1 MNKLLKSISILI
13 CLLAIVLGS
22 ATVQAK
28 TFDLKDSGIIV
39 DIPDVFTEINTK
51 EIVGKDSEVSLKE
64 MQEMNIEVMA
74 TGEGLGYAI
83 VIPSSKDDE
92 KKELSLA
99 FSYLLHKEFDK
110 FANDKVNERQK
121 KRFAKNFSKS
131 SGLDLKSVEE
141 LRAYRGY
148 NENYLYAKGTL
159 DLDGNN
165 SKMVMYATAR
175 GERFYAY
182 FSYGPKEKIAEM
194 DQSLKQIV
202 DSVKYTLDFK
212 ENEKVYQETFAQ
224 LEKQH
229 KEEWDRTHSFTFFAG
244 MTVGGC
250 AFVYGMTMLFCSL
263 VKRIGVKKFKKMQSE
278 YFESKYD
285 IKKISQK
292 LATIAIFAKPQEFD
306 DIHLYIWYIPV
317 AALVAILYAAFL
329 VDNVKEDA

>member
-1 MNKLLKSISILI
+1 MNKLLKSISIVI

-51 EIVGKDSEVSLKE
+51 DSVVKNGRFSLNDMKE
-64 MQEMNIEVMA
+64 MNLDIA
-74 TGEGLGYAI
+74 ARGKNLGYALM
-83 VIPSSKDDE
+83 IPSSSDKD
-92 KKELSLA
+92 KEVAIVL
-99 FSYLLHKEFDK
+99 SYLMHKESKLFEDK
-110 FANDKVNERQK
+110 IVTGRQK

-131 SGLDLKSVEE
+131 SGIDVKSIEE
-141 LRAYRGY
+141 LKLYKGT
-148 NENYLYAKGTL
+148 NETYLYAKGNI
-159 DLDGNN
+159 DFDGENLL
-165 SKMVMYATAR
+165 MLMYASGR
-175 GERFYAY
+175 GERLYRF
-182 FSYGPKEKIAEM
+182 FIFGDVEKVEEM
-194 DQSLKQIV
+194 DHWLKSIV
-202 DSVKYTLDFK
+202 DSVKYTEEFK
-212 ENEKVYQETFAQ
+212 EDEKTYKEVM
-224 LEKQH
+224 EKLDKEH

-250 AFVYGMTMLFCSL
+250 AFVYGMTMLFCFL
-263 VKRIGVKKFKKMQSE
+263 VKTFGVKKFKKMQSE

-292 LATIAIFAKPQEFD
+292 LAYVAIFAKPQEFD
-306 DIHLYIWYIPV
+306 DIHLYLWYIPV